1 MNMELISR
9 FRTLEKVGIFSP
21 PLSVH
26 ISILAL
32 QRSHQYI
39 KSTSGEFT
47 KRPDKNKKYKKDKYE
62 TIENTNI
69 SNCQHPDLETNRIN

>member
-9 FRTLEKVGIFSP
+9 SRTLKKVGIFSL

-26 ISILAL
+26 ISILAPGY
-32 QRSHQYI
+32 SHQYI

-47 KRPDKNKKYKKDKYE
+47 KRTDKNKKYKKDKK
-62 TIENTNI
+62 
-69 SNCQHPDLETNRIN
+69 